1 MARTLLSEAV
11 MNTTATETT
20 TEGTRARTAP
30 TSTRAAIA
38 ALARRNQYV
47 TKYHGLVEKVARR
60 MSRRLPTHVELDDL
74 ISTGML
80 GLLEAAE
87 RFDPSRGEKFE
98 AFAEF
103 RIRGAMLDGL
113 RSRDSL
119 SRDMRRVSTELK
131 RATAELGNQLG
142 REPSEGETA
151 SHLGLSVEELRAR
164 QAKLS
169 GWCIVGFDDAGPA
182 FLEQT
187 ADDSVDDPSE
197 VAARRQLFQHMFSH
211 IEKLPTKMQQ
221 VLSLYYCEDL
231 NLKEIGHVLGVT
243 ESRVCQLHGEATKR
257 LRASLGDSFFAEMAA

>member
-1 MARTLLSEAV
+1 MQNMASQA
-11 MNTTATETT
+11 ATR
-20 TEGTRARTAP
+20 GTRSRTVKTSAKGLNP
-30 TSTRAAIA
+30 T
-38 ALARRNQYV
+38 LARRNEYA

-60 MSRRLPTHVELDDL
+60 MARRLPTHVELDDL

-80 GLLEAAE
+80 GLLDAAD
-87 RFDPSRGEKFE
+87 RFDPARGERFE

-131 RATAELGNQLG
+131 RASADLANQLG
-142 REPSEGETA
+142 REPSEAETA
-151 SHLGLSVEELRAR
+151 SHLGFSIEELRAK

-169 GWCIVGFDDAGPA
+169 GWCIVGFDDAGPS

-187 ADDSVDDPSE
+187 ADNTVDDPSE
-197 VAARRQLFQHMFSH
+197 TAARRQLFEQMFEH
-211 IEKLPTKMQQ
+211 IENLPTKMQQ

-231 NLKEIGHVLGVT
+231 NLKEIGHILGVT

-257 LRASLGDSFFAEMAA
+257 LRASLGDSFLTELAA